1 MPQFLRDRIVHNGP
15 QRDRLWPDS
24 SGYARPVADAP
35 EIDLSFLLNQAS
47 YALAAQLGG
56 ALEDLGISVREYCV
70 LWKAADGARTQIEIA
85 DLAAL
90 DKTTMVVTLD
100 ALEKRGLARR
110 EVSSTDRRA
119 RVVGLTDEGRAVL
132 DKAYGRVS
140 DVYEVALGEL
150 PPRARDTFVKA
161 LESLTTGVLATPS
174 HTAPQRRRQVKA
186 MR

>member
-1 MPQFLRDRIVHNGP
+1 M
-15 QRDRLWPDS
+15 
-24 SGYARPVADAP
+24 ADAP

-70 LWKAADGARTQIEIA
+70 LWKAADGERTQIEIA
-85 DLAAL
+85 ELAAL

-132 DKAYGRVS
+132 DQAYGRVS
-140 DVYEVALGEL
+140 DVYDVALGEL
-150 PPRARDTFVKA
+150 PPTGSRRLCRGPAVAHQRSPGHAVPHRAPAASSGQPTSRA
-161 LESLTTGVLATPS
+161 AS
-174 HTAPQRRRQVKA
+174 
-186 MR
+186 